1 MMKKNLNL
9 IYAFLLS
16 CMSPLAFSAGDST
29 RVYLPAFY
37 ESVMKMAPNGKLG
50 QIIKKESISTSVQ
63 GAQAWRIAF
72 ISSDYADKKTIS
84 TGVLV
89 APIGPAPKEG
99 RPIVAWAHGTTGTAQ
114 NCGPSQLPN
123 PAQPLNEYFLIG
135 GNSGTD
141 YGMPALERFI
151 KDGYVIVAAD
161 YQGLGGGGRHQYMIS
176 GTQARDAI
184 NSIRA
189 AGDMREVGAGK
200 KALIYGWSQ
209 GGGTVLAAA
218 SSPEYI
224 AKKGTAFDNIE
235 LIGFVALAPPDVSA
249 TIAAPPQDQ
258 ASADKYIGGLIQAF
272 SGDVMGFAHLSM
284 TLWAL
289 PNGFSDLKLEDIF
302 TSEGAKAINAI
313 YTGKCIHAAVD
324 TINYNFGST
333 YKSLMNPT
341 PKNSLAWAKAIYES
355 GVKKVKPVAPVT
367 IYWGT
372 KDTAVPPF
380 MGKLYQEQMCK
391 LGANVARTQLQG
403 EQTHYTTPPVSEP
416 LFAPWVEDRFAGKHT
431 PNGCIGIQ

>member
-1 MMKKNLNL
+1 MMNKKLKPL
-9 IYAFLLS
+9 YVFLMS
-16 CMSPLAFSAGDST
+16 CASTLAFSAGDNT
-29 RVYLPAFY
+29 HVYLPPFY
-37 ESVMKMAPNGKLG
+37 EAVMKMTPNGKLG
-50 QIIKKESISTSVQ
+50 QVIKKESISTSIQ

-72 ISSDYADKKTIS
+72 ISSDFAERKTIS

-89 APIGPAPKEG
+89 APVGPAPKEG
-99 RPIVAWAHGTTGTAQ
+99 RPVLAWAHGTTGTAQ

-141 YGMPALERFI
+141 YGMPAAERFI
-151 KDGYVIVAAD
+151 KDGYVIVATD
-161 YQGLGGGGRHQYMIS
+161 YQGLGGGGKHQYMVS

-189 AGDMREVGAGK
+189 AGDMKEVGAGK
-200 KALIYGWSQ
+200 KALMYGWSQ

-218 SSPEYI
+218 SSPDYI
-224 AKKGTAFDNIE
+224 ALKGTAFDDIQ
-235 LIGFVALAPPDVSA
+235 LLGFVALAPPDVSA
-249 TIAAPPQDQ
+249 TITAVPNDQ
-258 ASADKYIGGLIQAF
+258 ASADKYIDGLMQAF

-284 TLWAL
+284 TFWAL
-289 PNGFSDLKLEDIF
+289 PNGFSNLQLEDIF
-302 TSEGAKAINAI
+302 TTEGAKAINQI
-313 YTGKCIHAAVD
+313 YTGKCVHAAVD

-333 YKSLMNPT
+333 YKTLLNAQ

-391 LGANVARTQLQG
+391 LGANVARTQLPG
-403 EQTHYTTPPVSEP
+403 EQTHYTTPPVAEP
-416 LFAPWVEDRFAGKHT
+416 LFAPWVEDRFAGKQAQ
-431 PNGCIGIQ
+431 NGCVGIQ